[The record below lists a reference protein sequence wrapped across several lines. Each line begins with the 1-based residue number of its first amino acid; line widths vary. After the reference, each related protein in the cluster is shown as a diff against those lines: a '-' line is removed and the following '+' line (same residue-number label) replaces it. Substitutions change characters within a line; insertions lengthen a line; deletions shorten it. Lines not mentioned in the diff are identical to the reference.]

1 MIYRAKS
8 FEYLKGLP
16 NFSDQLLQNHL
27 ALYRGYVKNTN
38 QLATLLLNKVKLWKT
53 GTMEYA
59 ELKRRFGWE
68 FNGMRLHELYFE
80 NLTKRSASL
89 KKQSPLYQ
97 KLLQD
102 FGQFGAWERGFM
114 GVGGMRGIGWVV
126 LTRDPL
132 TGRLFN
138 IWMDE
143 HDAGFLVGST
153 PLLVLDVFEHAYLQD
168 FGMNRTAYVQA
179 FMKAI
184 NWPVVEQRF
193 VASADCHALAAGNRP
208 HRLLIKSRR

>member
-1 MIYRAKS
+1 MDYKPQN
-8 FEYLKGLP
+8 FDHLKGLRD
-16 NFSDQLLQNHL
+16 FSDRLMKNHFT
-27 ALYRGYVKNTN
+27 LYRGYVKNTN
-38 QLATLLLNKVKLWKT
+38 HLAGLLLNMVKLGKT
-53 GTMEYA
+53 GTIEYA

-80 NLTKRSASL
+80 NLTKRSIPL
-89 KKQSPLYQ
+89 KRSSPLYE
-97 KLLQD
+97 KLRQD
-102 FGQFGAWERGFM
+102 FGQIGTWERGFM

-132 TGRLFN
+132 AGRLYN
-138 IWMDE
+138 IWLDE

-153 PLLVLDVFEHAYLQD
+153 PLLVMDVFEHAYLQD

-184 NWPVVEQRF
+184 DWAVVEERF
-193 VASADCHALAAGNRP
+193 EASTYLPIQPVAA
-208 HRLLIKSRR
+208 SRKAS

>member
-1 MIYRAKS
+1 MYRAMN
-8 FEYLKGLP
+8 FDHLKGLRD
-16 NFSDQLLQNHL
+16 FSDRLLSNHRE
-27 ALYRGYVKNTN
+27 LYQGYVKNTN
-38 QLATLLLNKVKLWKT
+38 HLAVQLSTLVKLGKT
-53 GTMEYA
+53 GSIEYA

-68 FNGMRLHELYFE
+68 YNGMRLHELYFE
-80 NLTKRSASL
+80 NLTKRPVPL
-89 KKQSPLYQ
+89 KKTSPLRE
-97 KLLQD
+97 KLWKD
-102 FGQFGAWERGFM
+102 FNTFINWERGFM

-126 LTRDPL
+126 LTRDPV

-153 PLLVLDVFEHAYLQD
+153 PLLVMDVFEHAYLQE

-184 NWPVVEQRF
+184 DWPVVERRF
-193 VASADCHALAAGNRP
+193 EATTNSPQPAVALA
-208 HRLLIKSRR
+208 RRRAS

>member
-1 MIYRAKS
+1 MIYRVQS
-8 FEYLKGLP
+8 FEHLRGLP
-16 NFSDQLLQNHL
+16 NFSDRLIKNHL
-27 ALYRGYVKNTN
+27 TLYQGYVKNTN
-38 QLATLLLNKVKLWKT
+38 QLATLLLNMVKRGKS

-80 NLTKRSASL
+80 NLSRRPAPL
-89 KKQSPLYQ
+89 KKPSPLYD
-97 KLLQD
+97 KLRQD
-102 FGQFGAWERGFM
+102 FGQFTTWERGFM

-138 IWMDE
+138 IWLDE
-143 HDAGFLVGST
+143 HDAGFLVGSN

-168 FGMNRTAYVQA
+168 FGMNRAAYVQA

-184 NWPVVEQRF
+184 NWLVVEQRF
-193 VASADCHALAAGNRP
+193 AASTSP
-208 HRLLIKSRR
+208 PSRVVTVRRSVS

>member
-1 MIYRAKS
+1 MTYRAKK
-8 FEYLKGLP
+8 FGHLKGLRD
-16 NFSDQLLQNHL
+16 FSDRLLKSHL
-27 ALYRGYVKNTN
+27 GLYEGYVKNTN
-38 QLATLLLNKVKLWKT
+38 HLALHLMNLVKLGKT

-80 NLTKRSASL
+80 NLTSQRVPLRKT
-89 KKQSPLYQ
+89 SPLYD
-97 KLLQD
+97 KLWKD
-102 FGQFGAWERGFM
+102 FSNYGTWERGFM

-126 LTRDPL
+126 LTRDPAS
-132 TGRLFN
+132 GRLFN
-138 IWMDE
+138 TWLDE

-153 PLLVLDVFEHAYLQD
+153 PLLVMDVFEHAYLQE

-193 VASADCHALAAGNRP
+193 EATGFPPNQAMAV
-208 HRLLIKSRR
+208 RRRVS